1 LIGPSGSGKTRLVT
15 HVSAS
20 LKCILFDIIST
31 DLVKADP
38 GSTESVIRGLF
49 KRVQLL
55 LEQDSKSE

>member
-15 HVSAS
+15 HVAAL

-31 DLVKADP
+31 DLVNADP
-38 GSTESVIRGLF
+38 GSTESVIRDLF